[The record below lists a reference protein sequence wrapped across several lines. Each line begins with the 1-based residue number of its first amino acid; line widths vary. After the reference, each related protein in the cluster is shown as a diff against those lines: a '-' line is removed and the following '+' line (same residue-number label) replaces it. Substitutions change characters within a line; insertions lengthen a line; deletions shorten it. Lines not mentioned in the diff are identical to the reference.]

1 MSTARAQSR
10 PGRNKVIILDRDGT
24 IVVDR
29 HYLSDPDALEFEA
42 GAAAGLRRMSDMGF
56 RLVVITNQSGIAR
69 GFFSPATL
77 DEIHGRL
84 KQMLGAAGIRLDG
97 IYYCPHAP
105 DDECDCRKPKLGLM
119 RQASLDLGFDMS
131 ESIVIGDK
139 DSDIEFGD
147 RAGALTMLVGKRG
160 SRSASAFAPAYVVEN
175 LSEAADILS
184 SIGSKTNA

>member
-1 MSTARAQSR
+1 
-10 PGRNKVIILDRDGT
+10 
-24 IVVDR
+24 
-29 HYLSDPDALEFEA
+29 
-42 GAAAGLRRMSDMGF
+42 
-56 RLVVITNQSGIAR
+56 
-69 GFFSPATL
+69 
-77 DEIHGRL
+77 
-84 KQMLGAAGIRLDG
+84 LDG

-119 RQASLDLGFDMS
+119 RQASLDLGFNMS

-147 RAGALTMLVGKRG
+147 RAGALTMLIGKRG
-160 SRSASAFAPAYVVEN
+160 SRSASAIAPAYVVEN